1 VNLQKWLWAVC
12 CTAFLLVNGSA
23 AHADQARIAC
33 ITCHE
38 VFGGSLAK
46 PVTDWR
52 GSIHDQHG
60 ITCDRCHGGNAGV
73 VVGNVLQLTP
83 PQFAAIQSAAMSK
96 ANGFVGKPT
105 GRQMFDMC
113 AKCHPASVGRYAGSV
128 MGEAY
133 LQNKGGPSCVV
144 CHQAHR
150 NVIPEVPQVCSR
162 CHKDTTGF
170 TQIDPMNVTA
180 ATIAQLSTIRI
191 ELAGEK
197 TQGVRPSLAPR
208 FTGEISSYQVGLLA
222 FGAII
227 FLFLLGYA
235 VYAIFEKGD
244 EK

>member
-1 VNLQKWLWAVC
+1 MNLQKWIWAVC
-12 CTAFLLVNGSA
+12 CTALLVVNGSA
-23 AHADQARIAC
+23 AHAEKAPIAC

-133 LQNKGGPSCVV
+133 LQNKGGPSCVA

-162 CHKDTTGF
+162 CHKDTAGF

-208 FTGEISSYQVGLLA
+208 FTGEINSYQVGLLA

-227 FLFLLGYA
+227 FLFLFGYA